1 MAKSPWGHLIP
12 LRNFLG
18 GIFYLLIVICS
29 IILISYFCKK
39 MVSEMKKITTVFFS
53 ALLLIISS
61 EINPQSKFDI
71 NTYKQFLVNNQN
83 METNQ
88 LLKMHPAGTFV
99 SDINLSLTNVRYLDS
114 ISAKYELTDFEKA
127 LLQKNGFVVSER
139 MKKISFGEAFLEI
152 FQRDMPVFVSTDAI
166 LHAFHISY
174 DRILRDVELGILIE
188 KVRLLLQTLHSNQNI
203 LSSKYGSNP
212 AMQKMLKD
220 VDVYL
225 TVPLKL
231 FEVNINPFYSE
242 NAGFI
247 DSILYK
253 IENLQPDRTALFSD
267 VSKIIDWSQFK
278 PRGHYFEDQYTY
290 PKTDLPK
297 YFKAMIWLGRIELYL
312 TSPTGT
318 YKDDVPLKDLARQL
332 IDSYLIKE
340 LIDETN
346 SYSTYHEIESTIKI
360 FAGDQDNVT
369 IDHLTYLK
377 NALNFN
383 NADEFLNRDKALEFQ
398 DTLKNQSFANQ
409 RILSQILISD
419 PLDPDS
425 IVPAS
430 AFLLFGQRFVIDSYV
445 TGSVVYDRIKYH
457 GVKICRLLPSLLDVL
472 FALGNSASAQLL
484 DEELNLYHYS
494 TNLAALRYLIDSYD
508 NDFWSA
514 NFYSNWLNMIRQLN
528 PPEDRSNLPGFMQSA
543 AFWQEKMNTQLASWA
558 ELRHDNLLYAKQS
571 YTGGT
576 TCSYPYS
583 YVEPFPEFYKSLR
596 EFAITAKNKIQTMSF
611 SIPWIKDGINY
622 YFTELQNISDTLM
635 IISSKELNQEILSSA
650 EITFLKN
657 MIYWD
662 ASGGSGSTPYRGWY
676 PRLFYN
682 DTGLLGNFGT
692 NPGLMDSDQLIADMH
707 TVPTDCFGGPLGWVL
722 HTGTGPINLGVFV
735 TPWNDGVQTA
745 FIGPVMSYYEYTTEK
760 FLRLTDQEW
769 NNQYLQSALRP
780 NWVNIY
786 LADIN
791 GNSRGSGPTLITSVD
806 GNTNNTI
813 IPQSEIIIANY
824 PNPFNPSTLIVFT
837 IPYDL
842 ANENTELKIFDV
854 QGRLITTLVNE
865 QLAAGKYVIKW
876 EGKNQYNQNVSSG
889 VYFYNI
895 KAGNKVK
902 SGKMNLLK

>member
-1 MAKSPWGHLIP
+1 
-12 LRNFLG
+12 
-18 GIFYLLIVICS
+18 
-29 IILISYFCKK
+29 
-39 MVSEMKKITTVFFS
+39 MKKITTLLFAV
-53 ALLLIISS
+53 LLLIISP
-61 EINPQSKFDI
+61 EINPQSNFDI
-71 NTYKQFLVNNQN
+71 NAYKQFLTNNQN
-83 METNQ
+83 METDQ
-88 LLKMHPAGTFV
+88 LLQLHPAGTFI
-99 SDINLSLTNVRYLDS
+99 SDLNLSLSDVRYFDS
-114 ISAKYELTDFEKA
+114 ISVKYGLTDSEIS
-127 LLQKNGFVVSER
+127 LLKQHGFVVSER

-174 DRILRDVELGILIE
+174 DRILKDVELGILIE
-188 KVRLLLQTLHSNQNI
+188 KVKLLLQTLHSNQNI
-203 LSSKYGSNP
+203 LSTKYGSNP

-231 FEVNINPFYSE
+231 FELNVNPYYSD
-242 NAGFI
+242 NTSKV
-247 DSILYK
+247 DTILNYIK
-253 IENLQPDRTALFSD
+253 NLQADTISLFSD
-267 VSKIIDWSQFK
+267 HCRFVDWSQFK
-278 PRGHYFEDQYTY
+278 PRGHYDEGPDTY
-290 PKTDLPK
+290 PPTDLPK
-297 YFKAMIWLGRIELYL
+297 YFKVMMWLGRTELYL
-312 TSPTGT
+312 GSPRGT
-318 YKDDVPLKDLARQL
+318 VGCPASIDDVKRQT
-332 IDSYLIKE
+332 IDSYLVKE
-340 LIDETN
+340 LIDVTN
-346 SYSTYHEIESTIKI
+346 SYPDYEEVESTIKI
-360 FAGDQDNVT
+360 FVGDQDNVT
-369 IDHLTYLK
+369 LDNLTFLK
-377 NALNFN
+377 SAINFTGAN
-383 NADEFLNRDKALEFQ
+383 ELLDSVKFVEFQ
-398 DTLKNQSFANQ
+398 DSLKNQSFANQ
-409 RILSQILISD
+409 LILSQILISD

-457 GVKICRLLPSLLDVL
+457 DEKICRLLPSLLDVL
-472 FALGNSASAQLL
+472 FSLGNSASAQLL
-484 DEELNLYHYS
+484 KEELNLYHYS

-514 NFYSNWLNMIRQLN
+514 NFYSNWLYMIKKLN

-571 YTGGT
+571 YTGGS

-583 YVEPFPEFYKSLR
+583 YVEPFPEFYQSLK
-596 EFAITAKNKIQTMSF
+596 EFAITAKNKIQTITF
-611 SIPWIKDGINY
+611 SEPWKKDGMIY
-622 YFTELQNISDTLM
+622 YFTTLQNVSDTLM
-635 IISSKELNQEILSSA
+635 IISSKELNQEILTSA

-682 DTGLLGNFGT
+682 DDGLLGNFGT
-692 NPGLMDSDQLIADMH
+692 NPGLMDSNPLIADMH
-707 TVPTDCFGGPLGWVL
+707 TVPTDCYGDKLGWVK

-735 TPWNDGVQTA
+735 APWNDGVQTA
-745 FIGPVMSYYEYTTEK
+745 FIGPVMSYYEYTTSN
-760 FLRLTDQEW
+760 FLRLTDAEW

-780 NWVNIY
+780 DWVNIY
-786 LADIN
+786 LADSI
-791 GNSRGSGPTLITSVD
+791 GNSRGNGPSLITSVD
-806 GNTNNTI
+806 GNPNNTF

-865 QLAAGKYVIKW
+865 QLAAGKYVVKW
-876 EGKNQYNQNVSSG
+876 EGKNQNGQNVSSG

-895 KAGNKVK
+895 KVGDKIK